1 MSKIF
6 KGLFFVLICIF
17 TLGLLID
24 NIPEKSSQGRNNTD
38 NKETSNLEIVE
49 DELTDDS
56 LNDRKTDNDSTA
68 SDNSKG
74 DNKVNSDDSYNIL
87 ISSSAGD
94 KVVSLDTTS
103 KELKVNDTDNNDT
116 SVSVN
121 NYINLSDEDI
131 EYLKENANTIL
142 SEFEKGNL
150 FDKYELVNKFLKDYD
165 TDIST
170 GDIISL
176 ALKYIK

>member
-17 TLGLLID
+17 ALGLLID
-24 NIPEKSSQGRNNTD
+24 NISEKSSQDISNTD

-49 DELTDDS
+49 DELVDDN
-56 LNDRKTDNDSTA
+56 LDNENINKNSTT
-68 SDNSKG
+68 SDNV
-74 DNKVNSDDSYNIL
+74 DNKVSSDDSYNIL
-87 ISSSAGD
+87 ISSSVGD
-94 KVVSLDTTS
+94 KVVSFDSAT
-103 KELKVNDTDNNDT
+103 KELKVKDTDNKDT
-116 SVSVN
+116 SVSVD

-131 EYLKENANTIL
+131 EYFKENADTIL
-142 SEFEKGNL
+142 SEFENGNL
-150 FDKYELVNKFLKDYD
+150 FEKYELVNKFLKDYD

-170 GDIISL
+170 VDIINL

>member
-17 TLGLLID
+17 SLGLLVNNMLDKPSSDIS
-24 NIPEKSSQGRNNTD
+24 NID

-49 DELTDDS
+49 DDLIDDNS
-56 LNDRKTDNDSTA
+56 DKNINKNSTA
-68 SDNSKG
+68 SDKV
-74 DNKVNSDDSYNIL
+74 DNKVSSDDSYNIL

-94 KVVSLDTTS
+94 KVVSLDSTT
-103 KELKVNDTDNNDT
+103 KELKVEDTDSNDT
-116 SVSVN
+116 SVSFD

-131 EYLKENANTIL
+131 EYFKENADVIL
-142 SEFEKGNL
+142 SEFHEGNL

>member
-17 TLGLLID
+17 ALGLLMD
-24 NIPEKSSQGRNNTD
+24 NIPEKSTQDINNTD
-38 NKETSNLEIVE
+38 NKKTSNLEIVE
-49 DELTDDS
+49 DELADDN
-56 LNDRKTDNDSTA
+56 LDKKKTDNDSTNN
-68 SDNSKG
+68 NSKV
-74 DNKVNSDDSYNIL
+74 DNKVSSDDSYNIL

-94 KVVSLDTTS
+94 KVISLDTTS
-103 KELKVNDTDNNDT
+103 KELKVKDTDNNDT
-116 SVSVN
+116 SVSVD

-131 EYLKENANTIL
+131 EYFKENADTIL
-142 SEFEKGNL
+142 SEFENGNL
-150 FDKYELVNKFLKDYD
+150 FDKYELVNKFLKYYD